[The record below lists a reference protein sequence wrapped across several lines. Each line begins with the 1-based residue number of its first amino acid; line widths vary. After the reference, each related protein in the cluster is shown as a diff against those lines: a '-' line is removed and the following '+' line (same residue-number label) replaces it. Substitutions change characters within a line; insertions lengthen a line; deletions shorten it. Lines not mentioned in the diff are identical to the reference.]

1 MTQSIQDINHSIMF
15 GNFTNDQLNSIVMA
29 VKYARGQ
36 LVQRNKSQ
44 IRLGQMVKF
53 NSTKHGQILVGDV
66 TKIAVKYVTVRT
78 PVGQWRV
85 PANMLEAA

>member
-36 LVQRNKSQ
+36 LVRRNKSQ

-53 NSTKHGQILVGDV
+53 NSTKTGQILIGDV